1 MFKGNPCFRKA
12 SWMSVHGNV
21 LLTDMA
27 VVMVLNGGAPP
38 NIYVTL
44 NLAIE
49 DVRLNSNIPVLITLT

>member
-49 DVRLNSNIPVLITLT
+49 DVRLED